1 MRSPQAGGSPRLRE
15 TFRFLLYAS
24 PLVALGVVGSVVYE
38 HATEKD
44 RTIAEQKRVIGELG
58 KKLDRAWADEMVADL
73 RVDKLDV
80 DKQTGEKR
88 MHLTFVQYKPGTEDI
103 AFQRDMVLPG
113 EEVYIDALV
122 VQFERHFIDEND
134 STRGKSLLMFRRAF
148 GDKQQPVDGVPLF
161 ASSSE
166 SFIPEIAK
174 VDDVPSELEKKIW
187 ARFWDYA
194 NDPKLAAQEGIRV
207 AQGEAPHVK
216 VMQGQVYKLTLRK
229 SGGLQVTPRLPAA
242 VVGH

>member
-1 MRSPQAGGSPRLRE
+1 MSSPSASPRLRE
-15 TFRFLLYAS
+15 VLRFTLYAS
-24 PLVALGVVGSVVYE
+24 PLVVLAIIGSIIYS

-44 RTIAEQKRVIGELG
+44 RTIAEQKRVIAELG
-58 KKLDRAWADEMVADL
+58 QKLDRAWAEELVADL
-73 RVDKLDV
+73 RVDKLSV
-80 DKQTGEKR
+80 DPASGGKR
-88 MHLTFVQYKPGTEDI
+88 MALTFIQYKPGTEDI
-103 AFQRDMVLPG
+103 AFQRSMELPG

-122 VQFERHFIDEND
+122 VQFQRHFIDEND
-134 STRGKSLLMFRRAF
+134 RTRGKSLLLFRRAF

-161 ASSSE
+161 AGEKSE
-166 SFIPEIAK
+166 NAFIPEVAR
-174 VDDVPSELEKKIW
+174 VDAVPGDFEKGIW

-194 NDPKLAAQEGIRV
+194 NDPKLAAAQGIRV

-216 VMQGQVYKLTLRK
+216 AVQGQVYKLTLRQ